1 MSTKR
6 TGTRWLASV
15 FLILAGVVALPLAL
29 TAAPV
34 PIIYYDFDDI
44 GTTSGGFITN
54 KSPLQLSYGILQG
67 NAMFIAWTNGA
78 PGGASPGG
86 GLWFSGLSRANGG
99 TYVETTY
106 TPDEIAIRDNNYTMA
121 AWVNISKTSGDAM
134 VFGQATT
141 SGGDWL
147 HNGIRDASPHIGHYG
162 SDLTSGTDLAA
173 GTWYHVVWQYNMGV
187 ELIYINGQWNAAE
200 GGKVPIRLN
209 NPLIIGSTETATS
222 GRDYAG
228 ILDELVVYDEA
239 LAPAQIA
246 FLAGGG
252 SPTNLPEVPF
262 TRAFFTGPYGTNGT
276 WNLYEAVAGEV
287 GLPATWYEAYL
298 ASTNLDPVTGSGL
311 PGHLVTIGSKF
322 EQAFVRRL
330 QRIVETNTYREAY
343 AGDTWIGLTDNDTN
357 TVGLVFPGAHE
368 SGNATTQPDENIR
381 KTNGW
386 VWVNGEPYDSTT
398 YMNWNGGEPN
408 DSPAE
413 DVVQITAGG
422 GWNDLGS
429 GIPGSPG
436 EGSPWRMYVVE
447 WDIGAADPIPSGTE
461 IVRTVTPVLPPTLP
475 GPAPTNGSFSGY
487 CVQNAGTVGSV
498 RQAVERLLS
507 GAGTITQT
515 DTGIPTLNAYD
526 PDNGAINAGL
536 FPNNKPFFANTAGVD
551 DEDCT
556 IVHKGRIVVKPEDAG
571 PWTFGVHADDGFALR
586 IRGQTWQKAYGLGI
600 IDHADRSILSF
611 EDPTGDANTRGVIN
625 LAAGTYDLEFVFF
638 ERGGGFVYELYA
650 AKGDWENDGDTDTW
664 RLVGHTS
671 CGVEPIAGIVDPG
684 DGNGWTV
691 WWNPPDQM
699 GAITD
704 TTTAWNA
711 VAPYIGVAGYGTN
724 APAINFYDP
733 DNGSADEVVPS
744 VPFPLDTMGVD
755 DNNFGLY
762 MEGQLLVPS
771 NATYAIGFR
780 GDDGGWLQIEGQTW
794 DSLVANAT
802 GLSVINGDM
811 MVCDQPTGDSRT
823 VGLITLNAGTYTIRS
838 LFMEM
843 TGGGSYD
850 IFTMGAN
857 CSTSSLPTSFA
868 SRSLSTGGT
877 GVVVDAAATLELES
891 STPPE
896 QEYFITEG
904 RLTASGQTVQ
914 LSWESVP
921 GATYA
926 LEACTN
932 LVAGEW
938 MQVQGG
944 IVSGGTNTTY
954 SFTNTML
961 APYAFI
967 RVKKE

>member
-6 TGTRWLASV
+6 TGTRGFASV
-15 FLILAGVVALPLAL
+15 LLALAGMVAFPLTLA
-29 TAAPV
+29 AAPV
-34 PIIYYDFDDI
+34 PLIYYDLDDI
-44 GTTSGGFITN
+44 GTLSGGFITN
-54 KSPLQLSYGILQG
+54 KEPYGTVGDGILQC
-67 NAMFIAWTNGA
+67 NNNMFVTWTNGA
-78 PGGASPGG
+78 PNGPSPAG
-86 GLWFSGLSRANGG
+86 GLYFYGLTRATFG
-99 TYVETTY
+99 VWIETTY

-121 AWVNISKTSGDAM
+121 AWVNITKTAGDAM

-141 SGGDWL
+141 GEGNWL
-147 HNGIRDASPHIGHYG
+147 HNGVRDASPHIGHYG

-173 GTWYHVVWQYNMGV
+173 GTWYHVVWQYTMGT
-187 ELIYINGQWNAAE
+187 ERIYINGQLNAIQ
-200 GGKVPIRLN
+200 GGKVPIQLG

-222 GRDYAG
+222 SRDFSG
-228 ILDELVVYDEA
+228 ILDEVVVYDEA

-246 FLAGGG
+246 FLAAGG
-252 SPTNLPEVPF
+252 SPNNLPEASWPPVS
-262 TRAFFTGPYGTNGT
+262 RFFTGPYGTNGT
-276 WNLYEAVAGEV
+276 WNLYEVVGGDSGAFQTWYNAYASTINYIDPVAG
-287 GLPATWYEAYL
+287 T
-298 ASTNLDPVTGSGL
+298 SVT
-311 PGHLVTIGSKF
+311 GHLVTIRSQA
-322 EQAFVRRL
+322 ENAFVQRL
-330 QRIVETNTYREAY
+330 QRVVDPSTYHEAY
-343 AGDTWIGLTDNDTN
+343 IGDCWIGLTDNEM
-357 TVGLVFPGAHE
+357 FPGAHE
-368 SGNATTQPDENIR
+368 SGKTDPEAVR
-381 KTNGW
+381 RTNGW
-386 VWVNGEPYDSTT
+386 VWVNGEPFDSTT

-408 DSPAE
+408 DSPSE
-413 DVVQITAGG
+413 DAVLIYAGG
-422 GWNDLGS
+422 AWNDLAS
-429 GIPGSPG
+429 GIPGSG
-436 EGSPWRMYVVE
+436 DSTDATRMYIVE
-447 WDIGAADPIPSGTE
+447 WDIGAAGPITSATE
-461 IVRTVTPVLPPTLP
+461 TVNTVLPVLPPTLP

-498 RQAVERLLS
+498 RQGVERLLS

-526 PDNGAINAGL
+526 PENGAINAGL

-571 PWTFGVHADDGFALR
+571 PWTFGVHSDDGFALR
-586 IRGQTWQKAYGLGI
+586 ICGQTWQKAYGLGI
-600 IDHADRSILSF
+600 VDDADRSILTF
-611 EDPTGDANTRGVIN
+611 ENPTGDANTRGVIN

-691 WWNPPDQM
+691 WWNPPDSA

-704 TTTAWNA
+704 TNTAWNA
-711 VAPYIGVAGYGTN
+711 VAPYIGVAGYGATV
-724 APAINFYDP
+724 PAINFYDP
-733 DNGSADEVVPS
+733 DAGSADEVVPS

-771 NATYAIGFR
+771 NGTYAIGFR
-780 GDDGGWLQIEGQTW
+780 GDDGGWLQIEGQIW

-843 TGGGSYD
+843 TGGGAYD

-857 CSTSSLPTSFA
+857 CSTSSLPASFA

-938 MQVQGG
+938 MHVQGN
-944 IVSGGTNTTY
+944 IASGGTNTTY

-967 RVKKE
+967 RVKKQ